1 MIQEEI
7 EYALSKY
14 FNFVFSGEDEIS
26 LEYVVEPKPG
36 LSLDDAF
43 SGLYDEIVPKGHYP
57 LLIKIGDV
65 LVIRVTKEPKGVKV
79 RRFLSSIL
87 LVATVASVMI
97 TGYFSTL
104 GYNEVVDALT
114 TLGVNVA
121 KVDVLVGIT
130 FFTLAVVLPIFLHEA
145 GHFFTAT
152 KYKVPATF
160 PLPIPAPLVSPLGTF
175 GAIIQ
180 LRYLP
185 KNLKGLAEL
194 GISGPLVGVSLSMVI
209 FTISYIL
216 SPQIPASA
224 LSAAMASGLVTTVPI
239 APLGTLLIA
248 YIMPS
253 APGGVTLMNPA
264 AEASYLIL
272 LVHFA
277 NLLPVGQ
284 LDGGHVFR
292 SLTSIRTHSLVSMIT
307 IVLGI
312 LTSFM
317 IPSLSWVG
325 IFMVLAWILSGTRP
339 HYGSANTLSRLSAR
353 DKLKYGILY
362 IVLLIMTMPVPV

>member
-7 EYALSKY
+7 ECVLSKY

-36 LSLDDAF
+36 LDLDDAF
-43 SGLYDEIVPKGHYP
+43 SGLYDEIVPIGHYP
-57 LLIKIGDV
+57 LLIKVGDV
-65 LVIRVTKEPKGVKV
+65 LVIRITKEPKGVKM
-79 RRFLSSIL
+79 RKFLSSIL
-87 LVATVASVMI
+87 LAATVLSVMV

-104 GYNEVVDALT
+104 GYNEIVDALS

-121 KVDVLVGIT
+121 KVDVLVGMT

-152 KYKVPATF
+152 RYKVPATF
-160 PLPIPAPLVSPLGTF
+160 PLPIPAPLISPLGTF

-194 GISGPLVGVSLSMVI
+194 GISGPLVGVTLSMII
-209 FTISYIL
+209 FTVSYIL
-216 SPQIPASA
+216 SPQIPASV
-224 LSAAMASGLVTTVPI
+224 LSVGVGRGLVTTVPI

-248 YIMPS
+248 YIVPS
-253 APGGVTLMNPA
+253 IPGGVTLMNPA

-284 LDGGHVFR
+284 LDGGHIFR
-292 SLTSIRTHSLVSMIT
+292 SLTSIRTHSYISMIT

-312 LTSFM
+312 FTSFM
-317 IPSLSWVG
+317 IPSLSWIG

-339 HYGSANTLSRLSAR
+339 HYGSANMLSSLSTNK
-353 DKLKYGILY
+353 KLKYGVLY
-362 IVLLIMTMPVPV
+362 IALLILTLPVPV